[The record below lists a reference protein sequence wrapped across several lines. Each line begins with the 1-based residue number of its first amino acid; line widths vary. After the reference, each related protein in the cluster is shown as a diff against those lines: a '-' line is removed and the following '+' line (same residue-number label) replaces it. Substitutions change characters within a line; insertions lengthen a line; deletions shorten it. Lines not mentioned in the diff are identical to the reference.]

1 MKKSN
6 KRRYVLMEGVDP
18 ETEIYQYM
26 DLDYLLSLLEKR
38 KYHVNKKCVFLDK
51 YESKLPVKAMFRL
64 KAVGGEM
71 EIKQPEE
78 DTRDILERRRKYEQM
93 KNVLTSCWTERDT
106 ESFLMWT
113 SYSTKIGVC
122 IKSTISN
129 FVAAFDADDYRIWCG
144 RVMYKGYNANQTL
157 MESLFSKE
165 KAFED
170 EREIRFYFKKKGVCY
185 CNSDSNFIEIP
196 INPNVMI
203 DKVILS
209 PRMEPLASR
218 VLSQFLH
225 EKYKINVSLSKIL
238 LK

>member
-1 MKKSN
+1 MKSTN
-6 KRRYVLMEGVDP
+6 ENIRRYVLMEGVDSK
-18 ETEIYQYM
+18 TEIYQYM
-26 DLDYLLSLLEKR
+26 DLDYLLCLLEKK

-51 YESKLPVKAMFRL
+51 YESKLPVKAMFRQ

-71 EIKQPEE
+71 ENIQPEI
-78 DTRDILERRRKYEQM
+78 DTYEILERRRKYEQM
-93 KNVLTSCWTERDT
+93 KDVLTSCWTERDT
-106 ESFLMWT
+106 ESYLMWA
-113 SYSTKIGVC
+113 SYASKIGVC

-129 FVAAFDADDYRIWCG
+129 FVASFEVDNYRIWCG
-144 RVMYKGYNANQTL
+144 RVMYKEYNANQTL

-170 EREIRFYFKKKGVCY
+170 EREIRFYFKKKGVC
-185 CNSDSNFIEIP
+185 CCDSNFIEIP

-225 EKYKINVSLSKIL
+225 EKYKIIVSHSKLL

>member
-1 MKKSN
+1 MSN
-6 KRRYVLMEGVDP
+6 ESFRRYVLMEEVDP
-18 ETEIYQYM
+18 KTEIYQYM
-26 DLDYLLSLLEKR
+26 DLDYLLCLLEKR

-51 YESKLPVKAMFRL
+51 SESKMPVTAMFRIE
-64 KAVGGEM
+64 AVGGEM
-71 EIKQPEE
+71 GIKQPEE
-78 DTRDILERRRKYEQM
+78 DTCEILERRRKYEEM

-106 ESFLMWT
+106 ENYLMWT
-113 SYSTKIGVC
+113 SYTSKMGVC

-129 FVAAFDADDYRIWCG
+129 VVASFEVDDYRVWCG

-185 CNSDSNFIEIP
+185 CKSDSNFIEIP

-225 EKYKINVSLSKIL
+225 EKYMIIVSHSKVL